1 MGSYGDRWLMCAW
14 CCRWGKCLPH
24 YSGDFVSLFDVDG
37 IGPMCTACL
46 EAPAPPEQPKVGD
59 IVGFGHPDSNAK
71 PRFYTAFPYGR
82 QIYAEEAFV
91 DTRIGVRV
99 LEVATAAFD
108 RWPANAWRGSSSRLT
123 AWTRV
128 NTEVDVYVGI
138 KFVYR
143 NWGPF
148 WTNWSKNDKQWMHFV
163 YDAGVLREP
172 PLRTR

>member
-1 MGSYGDRWLMCAW
+1 
-14 CCRWGKCLPH
+14 
-24 YSGDFVSLFDVDG
+24 
-37 IGPMCTACL
+37 
-46 EAPAPPEQPKVGD
+46 
-59 IVGFGHPDSNAK
+59 VGFGHPDSDVN
-71 PRFYTAFPYGR
+71 PRFYTAFPCGR
-82 QIYAEEAFV
+82 QILPKEFFI